1 MNLELLILGGY
12 GQFVWPAFIFTFLS
26 LLLLYIKT
34 KKEFNKVEKVFNK
47 EFNQSEILKA
57 RVIEKKENTKAAWA
71 TNSI

>member
-1 MNLELLILGGY
+1 MNIEVLILNGY